1 MRVLLLGASGMV
13 GQGVLRECLLD
24 DEVTEVLSLV
34 RRPTATRHPKLRELV
49 HTNLEDLA
57 PLTPD
62 LLGVDACFFCLGTSS
77 AGMSEAD
84 YTRVTHDLTLA
95 VARAL
100 EGGAART
107 TFVYVSG
114 AGTDATG
121 EGPSMWARVKG
132 RTENALLAMPFRAS
146 YMFRPAMIRPAH
158 GERSRSR
165 WVRLAY
171 AALAPFFPLLARL
184 APKWVTTTERLGRA
198 MLHVAKYGAVERVL
212 ENETIDRLGARTSRT
227 SLP

>member
-24 DEVTEVLSLV
+24 DEVSEVLALV
-34 RRPTATRHPKLRELV
+34 RSPAVPPHPKLREIV
-49 HTNLEDLA
+49 HPNLEDLDAIA
-57 PLTPD
+57 PE
-62 LLGVDACFFCLGTSS
+62 LLGIDACFFCLGTSS

-84 YTRVTHDLTLA
+84 YAKVTYDLTLA
-95 VARAL
+95 VARTL
-100 EGGAART
+100 EASAART

-114 AGTDATG
+114 AGTDAAG
-121 EGPSMWARVKG
+121 SRMWARVKG
-132 RTENALLAMPFRAS
+132 RTEDALLAMPFRAS
-146 YMFRPAMIRPAH
+146 YMFRPALIHPAH

-165 WVRLAY
+165 WVRVVY
-171 AALAPFFPLLARL
+171 ALLGPLYPVLARL
-184 APKWVTTTERLGRA
+184 APRWITTTERLGRA

-212 ENETIDRLGARTSRT
+212 ENETIDRLGARESRT